1 MPPCLW
7 LWSITVLLFFL
18 PLSGV
23 AQGLPPT
30 ESVPTFGSTVDL
42 VSLAVRVS
50 DRKDNEVPDLPAAQ
64 FSVYEN
70 GIPQKIGF
78 FSAEQQ
84 PISLGILLDVSSSM
98 ATGGKL
104 DEAKRALTA
113 IVNAG
118 HPGNEWLFLRFHR
131 EVETAVAFTRDRKQ
145 ILAAISSTR
154 PEPEGTSLYDAVAK
168 ALCMMKTAQHLRQ
181 ALIVIT
187 DGADQHSHRTLQELI
202 PIVQAAHAQLFMIG
216 CFGKEEAAYY
226 AASGKQI
233 TLVTSQEI
241 DNPHYVFER
250 LAQESG
256 AEYFFPASP
265 GKMQEAMDSIA
276 RQLRTQYSLAYYP
289 RKGPGYRRIEVRVAL
304 RGSRVRAR
312 RGFVLPEESAT
323 PDSRTACDQ
332 EKLRPYPYEARVER
346 QNGCVVY
353 REDFRSTETGWP
365 NREHYFLAGGAYHL
379 TSAARRQR
387 GNAGPSEANSPF
399 GRGVSSISSAPA
411 DPSGN
416 PARGAGFLV
425 ANGPW
430 LEDTSAQVT
439 VETKAGGGPQAASPV
454 AGLAF
459 RINDAGYYAVLVDHS
474 STRSSKGIQFK
485 LIKRYFAE
493 EGTHDLLPWTVVPV
507 TALAYAPRQKLAVTS
522 SGKHIRISIQG
533 VLAGEIDDNAFDEG
547 MTGMV
552 FFGKGSAEFQ
562 DLQVTELCH
571 PNRGSLPALQ

>member
-1 MPPCLW
+1 MTPRLW
-7 LWSITVLLFFL
+7 LWSVTVLACFL

-23 AQGLPPT
+23 AQEPPT
-30 ESVPTFGSTVDL
+30 TENVQTFGSTVDL
-42 VSLAVRVS
+42 ISLAVRVS
-50 DRKDNEVPDLPAAQ
+50 DRKDNEVPDLTAAQ

-70 GIPQKIGF
+70 GAPQKIEF

-98 ATGGKL
+98 TTGGKL
-104 DEAKRALTA
+104 DEAKRALKA

-118 HPGNEWLFLRFHR
+118 HPENEWLFLRFHR
-131 EVETAVAFTRDRKQ
+131 EVETAAGFTRDRKQ
-145 ILAAISSTR
+145 ILATISSTR
-154 PEPEGTSLYDAVAK
+154 PAPGATSLYDAVAK
-168 ALCMMKTAQHLRQ
+168 ALCMMKRAQHLRQ

-216 CFGKEEAAYY
+216 CFGKEEAAHYG
-226 AASGKQI
+226 SSDKRI

-256 AEYFFPASP
+256 AEYFFSTSP
-265 GKMQEAMDSIA
+265 GKMQEAVDSIA

-289 RKGPGYRRIEVRVAL
+289 RKGSGYRRIEVKVAP
-304 RGSRVRAR
+304 RGLKVRAR
-312 RGFVLPEESAT
+312 RGFVLPEEST
-323 PDSRTACDQ
+323 SPDSRTACDQ

-346 QNGCVVY
+346 KNGCVVY
-353 REDFRSTETGWP
+353 REDFRNSETGWP

-399 GRGVSSISSAPA
+399 GRGVAPINSAPA
-411 DPSGN
+411 DRSGS
-416 PARGAGFLV
+416 PGRGAAILV

-430 LEDTSAQVT
+430 LEDFSAQVT
-439 VETKAGGGPQAASPV
+439 LETKASGGPEAVSPA

-459 RINDAGYYAVLVDHS
+459 RINDTGYYAVLVDHAS
-474 STRSSKGIQFK
+474 ARSSKGTQFK
-485 LIKRYFAE
+485 LVKRYFAE
-493 EGTHDLLPWTVVPV
+493 ENARDLLPWTSAPL
-507 TALAYAPRQKLAVTS
+507 TGLAYASRQKLAVTCN
-522 SGKHIRISIQG
+522 GKHISISIQG
-533 VLAGEIDDNAFDEG
+533 VPVGEIDDDSLDEG
-547 MTGMV
+547 MAGMML
-552 FFGKGSAEFQ
+552 FGKGSAEFQ

-571 PNRGSLPALQ
+571 PNGGSLRVPE

>member
-1 MPPCLW
+1 
-7 LWSITVLLFFL
+7 
-18 PLSGV
+18 
-23 AQGLPPT
+23 
-30 ESVPTFGSTVDL
+30 
-42 VSLAVRVS
+42 
-50 DRKDNEVPDLPAAQ
+50 
-64 FSVYEN
+64 
-70 GIPQKIGF
+70 
-78 FSAEQQ
+78 
-84 PISLGILLDVSSSM
+84 
-98 ATGGKL
+98 
-104 DEAKRALTA
+104 
-113 IVNAG
+113 
-118 HPGNEWLFLRFHR
+118 
-131 EVETAVAFTRDRKQ
+131 VETAVAFTRDRRQ

-168 ALCMMKTAQHLRQ
+168 ALCMMKNAQHLRQ

-226 AASGKQI
+226 GASDKKI

-250 LAQESG
+250 LARESG

-304 RGSRVRAR
+304 RSSRVRAR

-323 PDSRTACDQ
+323 PDSRMACDQ
-332 EKLRPYPYEARVER
+332 EKLRPYLYEARVER
-346 QNGCVVY
+346 KNGCVVY

-365 NREHYFLAGGAYHL
+365 NREHYFLAGGVFHL
-379 TSAARRQR
+379 ASAARRQR

-399 GRGVSSISSAPA
+399 GRGVPSISSVPA

-430 LEDTSAQVT
+430 LEDLSAQVT
-439 VETKAGGGPQAASPV
+439 VETKASGGPQAASPV

-459 RINDAGYYAVLVDHS
+459 RINDTGYYAVLVDHS

-493 EGTHDLLPWTVVPV
+493 ESARDLLPWTTVPL
-507 TALAYAPRQKLAVTS
+507 TGFAYAPRQKLAVTCE
-522 SGKHIRISIQG
+522 GKHISVSIQG
-533 VLAGEIDDNAFDEG
+533 VPAGEIDDDSFDEG
-547 MTGMV
+547 MAGMV

-562 DLQVTELCH
+562 DLQVTEVCH
-571 PNRGSLPALQ
+571 TNRGSLLVLQ